1 MGPPQLK
8 NDALKDERELVFCTG
23 KVGFGQGEYL
33 GSSDVPDSVH
43 LKMLQTIRAH
53 LTGDKTA
60 KPRYGAHWAAI
71 GFQVKKQMFLFLL
84 LSIILSFLN
93 LHMPLAFFQ
102 VNKASFAFF
111 QLTQEGFMFS
121 IVSVIVDYFIIYKLA
136 NAIGFQENDLLL

>member
-71 GFQVKKQMFLFLL
+71 GFQVKKLKVLCSQLFPLL
-84 LSIILSFLN
+84 LIILSFLH

-102 VNKASFAFF
+102 
-111 QLTQEGFMFS
+111 LT
-121 IVSVIVDYFIIYKLA
+121 
-136 NAIGFQENDLLL
+136 